1 MEKYIGI
8 YNNSSICGVDVISF
22 DTDKN
27 TEYLEN
33 EIYELKN
40 TIEEL
45 ENKCTENDK
54 KFVHIFELTVND
66 YNINEYKY
74 VTSKILR

>member
-45 ENKCTENDK
+45 ESKCTENDK

-74 VTSKILR
+74 ITSKILR